1 MNNKENMLEVSLEM
15 FSKRGF
21 SSVSVRDICGELNL
35 KESALYYHFKNKED
49 ILNTLFQSVE
59 ELVDRMRTAFNQSFE
74 QVEKV
79 STIEMQMVAKN
90 FLASYYCENNVRRLI
105 SMLAIERLSN
115 ETANEKYQ
123 KLMYDMPL
131 EQCENVFAQMSE
143 RGLINKLSSKVLA
156 VEYLGIIVMA
166 FDRYVLG
173 SEDIE
178 NGMKKALE
186 VVNEEIGLFFES
198 ICEEKR

>member
-1 MNNKENMLEVSLEM
+1 MNNKENMLEVSLEL

>member
-1 MNNKENMLEVSLEM
+1 MNNKENMLEVSLEL

-178 NGMKKALE
+178 NGMKNALE

>member
-1 MNNKENMLEVSLEM
+1 MNNKENMLEVSLEL

-143 RGLINKLSSKVLA
+143 RGLINKFSSKVLA